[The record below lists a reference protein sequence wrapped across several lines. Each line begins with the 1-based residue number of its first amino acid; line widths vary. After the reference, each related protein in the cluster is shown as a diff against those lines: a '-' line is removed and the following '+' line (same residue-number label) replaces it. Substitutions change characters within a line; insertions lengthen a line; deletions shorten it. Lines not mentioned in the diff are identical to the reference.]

1 MSEEENIY
9 KNKSDEVAEN
19 IVAAEG
25 ESERKDAPLNG
36 EDEAFK
42 NGESLENRVNF
53 LSPMRLVMKRFF
65 R

>member
-25 ESERKDAPLNG
+25 ESERKDA
-36 EDEAFK
+36 AFK
-42 NGESLENRVNF
+42 RRGRGV
-53 LSPMRLVMKRFF
+53 
-65 R
+65 